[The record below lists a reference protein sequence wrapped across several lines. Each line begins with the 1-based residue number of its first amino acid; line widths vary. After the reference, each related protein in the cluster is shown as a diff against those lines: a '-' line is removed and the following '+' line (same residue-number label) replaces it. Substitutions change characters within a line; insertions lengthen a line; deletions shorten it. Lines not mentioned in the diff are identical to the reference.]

1 MIPSETPSDDPLRRL
16 AAILD
21 EEATALR
28 TLDMA
33 TIDRTAAAKE
43 ALEPEL
49 ARLLGGPLAAE
60 AAALLPDIRE
70 RARENQRR
78 LAATLSSVRGLVRAL
93 VSDDAPAYGRAA
105 PPPAGATKPILTS
118 VVG

>member
-1 MIPSETPSDDPLRRL
+1 MTPSDDPLRRL

-21 EEATALR
+21 EEAAALR

-33 TIDRTAAAKE
+33 AIDRTAAAKE

-49 ARLLGGPLAAE
+49 SRALAGPIPAE
-60 AAALLPDIRE
+60 AAALLPGLRA

-93 VSDDAPAYGRAA
+93 VSDEAPSYGRSM
-105 PPPAGATKPILTS
+105 PSATKAILTS

>member
-1 MIPSETPSDDPLRRL
+1 MTPSDDPLRRL

-21 EEATALR
+21 EEAAALR

-33 TIDRTAAAKE
+33 AIDRTAAAKE

-49 ARLLGGPLAAE
+49 ARLLAGPLPPE
-60 AAALLPDIRE
+60 AAAQLPELRD

-93 VSDDAPAYGRAA
+93 VDDDAPAYGRTR
-105 PPPAGATKPILTS
+105 PSPAGTTKPILTS

>member
-1 MIPSETPSDDPLRRL
+1 MTAPDLAAPLHRL

-21 EEATALR
+21 EEAEALR

-33 TIDRTAAAKE
+33 AIDRTAQAKE
-43 ALEPEL
+43 LLEPEL
-49 ARLLGGPLAAE
+49 ARTLRAPME
-60 AAALLPDIRE
+60 PDAAALLPVLRE

-93 VSDDAPAYGRAA
+93 VSDDAPTYGRNTPA
-105 PPPAGATKPILTS
+105 PAGTTKPILTS

>member
-1 MIPSETPSDDPLRRL
+1 MTAPDAPLRRL

-21 EEATALR
+21 EEAEALR

-33 TIDRTAAAKE
+33 AIDRAAQAKE

-49 ARLLGGPLAAE
+49 ARVLRAPMAPDAADQLP
-60 AAALLPDIRE
+60 ALRE
-70 RARENQRR
+70 RARQNQRR
-78 LAATLSSVRGLVRAL
+78 LAATLASVRGLVRAL
-93 VSDDAPAYGRAA
+93 VSDDAPTYGPPTAGGS
-105 PPPAGATKPILTS
+105 PPAGTTKPILTS